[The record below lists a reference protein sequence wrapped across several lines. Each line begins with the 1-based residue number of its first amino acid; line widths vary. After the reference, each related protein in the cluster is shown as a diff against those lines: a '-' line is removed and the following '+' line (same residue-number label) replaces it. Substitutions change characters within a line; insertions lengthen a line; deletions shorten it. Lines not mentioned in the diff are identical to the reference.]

1 MEAYTRLLQISSKGT
16 NPPKLMTPPTTFS
29 YTVPMNQVLVLNL
42 GPTSAGALV
51 GSTLNTY
58 TTISGTTLTIAP
70 TLSTHI
76 GSSVIKVTTH
86 NIFFGTIYSFTITV
100 LSTILYFSPSLA
112 D

>member
-1 MEAYTRLLQISSKGT
+1 MEENTRLLQISSKGA

-42 GPTSAGALV
+42 GPTSAGAFV
-51 GSTLNTY
+51 GTTLNSY